1 MDNKLS
7 IHFREDKTKPIL
19 FSSKHKVKKASP
31 LNIQYKDKKIKQ
43 YSKVTLGCIL
53 DETLSGQSMTTHVIN
68 SRLRFHIDKT
78 NF

>member
-68 SRLRFHIDKT
+68 SRLRFSY
-78 NF
+78 